1 VDSWEEIE
9 MTKSRATKKNAVKNK
24 RIENK
29 NKKNIQTK
37 KKCFFCATW
46 KYAHSREI
54 RTQQLNKWCREW

>member
-1 VDSWEEIE
+1 MDSWEEIE

-37 KKCFFCATW
+37 KKTFFL
-46 KYAHSREI
+46 HNMEI
-54 RTQQLNKWCREW
+54 RTQHGNTHTTVE